1 MSVSRRTLLVGAVA
15 VAGGG
20 LGLAVFRSRRARDA
34 RLGDAPG
41 TLEPNAWLQLTPDGV
56 ITLQVDRTELGQG
69 VITGFVTLVAEEL
82 DVAPAQVRYALA
94 PVHPLF
100 QDPAQLTGESTSMRK
115 RWEPLRRTG
124 ATARAMLLQAAAARW
139 QVEVA
144 TLRTDGTGGV
154 VDPATGARLAYG
166 ELAAEAGALPVPA
179 EVTLKPPG
187 GWRVIGTDVPRPDAP
202 AKLAGSA
209 RYGIDTRL
217 PGLLT
222 AVIRRPSRLRAPALR
237 VDAAAARAVPGV
249 VDVFAMHAGVAVVA
263 DGFWPAR
270 EAAARLEVDW
280 GPGPLAGFNT
290 ADVRARQAA
299 ALEAGDARRVR
310 DDGDVDAAFAR
321 GGRVVS
327 AEYHVPYLAHAT
339 LEPMNATLWFRDG
352 GCEAWVPSQGPDMV
366 RQVIC
371 DMTGLARAQVQ
382 VHTTLAGGGF
392 GRRATVDYV
401 TEAVEIARRFS
412 QPVQLVWT
420 REDDLA
426 HGLYR
431 ESSLHRLR
439 GAVAD
444 DGAIAAWEHRLT
456 SAGLNHLVLPTALPL
471 LMPDWV
477 PPGRAAGAARWLG
490 PRLDS
495 WFPSFNGRQG
505 SVDQPYATPAC
516 RVEIAAW
523 NPGVPVTIW
532 RSVGHSYNAFVVES
546 FIDELAEAAG
556 ADPADYRR
564 RHLAGQPRLLAVL
577 ELALAQS
584 GWGRPPPGRHLGVA
598 VHEAFGSAVAQVAEV
613 SVDGDAIRVH
623 RVTCAVDCGTAI
635 NPDVVRQQLEG
646 GVIFGLSAA
655 LYGAITLEDGAV
667 RETNFDGYRLL
678 RLADA
683 PAVDVHIVPSTADP
697 GGIGE
702 VGVPPVAPAV
712 ANAVFAATGRRLRS
726 LPLMP

>member
-1 MSVSRRTLLVGAVA
+1 VKVSRRRLLIGAVA

-20 LGLAVFRSRRARDA
+20 LGLAVYQSRLARMQP
-34 RLGDAPG
+34 LGEVPG
-41 TLEPNAWLQLTPDGV
+41 TLEPNAWLQLTPDGA
-56 ITLQVDRTELGQG
+56 ITLQVDRAELGQG
-69 VITGFVTLVAEEL
+69 VITGFVTLLAEEL
-82 DVAPAQVRYALA
+82 DVPPAQVRFALA

-115 RWEPLRRTG
+115 RWDPLRRTG

-139 QVEVA
+139 QA
-144 TLRTDGTGGV
+144 DAAMLDTDGQGAV
-154 VDPATGARLAYG
+154 VDPRTGARLTYG
-166 ELAAEAGALPVPA
+166 ELAAAAGELPVPA
-179 EVTLKPPG
+179 DVPLRPPA
-187 GWRVIGTDVPRPDAP
+187 GWRVIGTDVRRPDVP
-202 AKLAGSA
+202 AKVAGSA

-222 AVIRRPSRLRAPALR
+222 AVIRRPPRLRAPMGR
-237 VDAAAARAVPGV
+237 FDDAAARAVPGV
-249 VDVFAMHAGVAVVA
+249 VDVFPIHAGVAVVA
-263 DGFWPAR
+263 EGFWPAR
-270 EAAARLEVDW
+270 TAAGRLDVEW
-280 GPGPLAGFNT
+280 LPGPLAGFHT
-290 ADVRARQAA
+290 ADVRARQAT
-299 ALEAGDARRVR
+299 ALEAGDAGRVR
-310 DDGDVDAAFAR
+310 DDGDVDAAFDR
-321 GGRVVS
+321 GGRVIA

-339 LEPMNATLWFRDG
+339 LEPMNATLWFRDD

-371 DMTGLARAQVQ
+371 DMTGLARAQVR

-401 TEAVEIARRFS
+401 IEAVEIARRFR

-439 GAVAD
+439 GALAD
-444 DGAIAAWEHRLT
+444 DGSIAAWEHRLT
-456 SAGLNHLVLPTALPL
+456 SAGLNHLILPNALPV
-471 LMPDWV
+471 LMPGWV
-477 PPGRAAGAARWLG
+477 PPGSAAAAARWLG
-490 PRLDS
+490 PRLDG
-495 WFPSFNGRQG
+495 WFASFNGRQG

-516 RVEIAAW
+516 RVGIAAW

-532 RSVGHSYNAFVVES
+532 RSVGHSFNAFVVEC
-546 FIDELAEAAG
+546 FIDELAAAAG
-556 ADPADYRR
+556 DDPAEYRR
-564 RHLAGQPRLLAVL
+564 RHLAGHPRRLAVL
-577 ELALAQS
+577 ELALERA
-584 GWGRPPPGRHLGVA
+584 GWGRPPPGHHQGVA

-623 RVTCAVDCGTAI
+623 RVTCAVDCGIAI
-635 NPDVVRQQLEG
+635 NPDVVRQQIEG
-646 GVIFGLSAA
+646 GVLFGLSAA
-655 LYGAITLEDGAV
+655 LHGAITIEDGAV
-667 RETNFDGYRLL
+667 RETNFDRYRLL
-678 RLADA
+678 RLGET
-683 PAVDVHIVPSTADP
+683 PEVDVHIVPSTADP

-702 VGVPPVAPAV
+702 VGVPPIAPAV